1 MTIESIKIK
10 LTKDE
15 AIELPL
21 EAAKE
26 LYEGL
31 HELFGKTGV
40 LRCEPFGVPYKS
52 SKDYTPFWTWY
63 SSTSDSESPNV
74 SYQVTYN
81 QTLEPL

>member
-1 MTIESIKIK
+1 LTIESIKIK

-31 HELFGKTGV
+31 HELFGKEEAV
-40 LRCEPFGVPYKS
+40 KVPYWVPS
-52 SKDYTPFWTWY
+52 PRLPYNPYWTWY
-63 SSTSDSESPNV
+63 SYTSDPEESNI